1 MLNHKNSKENL
12 RQNLI
17 DAGIDKRV
25 INIIM
30 SDDLLDSEKKI
41 QTMEVLTIMYP
52 NLSDCDAIMYALY
65 IGEILK

>member
-1 MLNHKNSKENL
+1 MSNHKNSKENL

-52 NLSDCDAIMYALY
+52 NLSDCDAVMYALY

>member
-1 MLNHKNSKENL
+1 MSNHKNSKENL

>member
-1 MLNHKNSKENL
+1 MSNHKNSKENL

-17 DAGIDKRV
+17 DAGIDTRV